1 MSNMDNKQRKAQKRK
16 EKLKK
21 EKMRSSTPVQKEA
34 RKEARKFGVIQI
46 LYFALWPLQA
56 LSLLYLTSN
65 LRDP

>member
-1 MSNMDNKQRKAQKRK
+1 MDNKQRKAQKRK

-46 LYFALWPLQA
+46 TIFCAMAIAGALIVIF
-56 LSLLYLTSN
+56 N
-65 LRDP
+65 V